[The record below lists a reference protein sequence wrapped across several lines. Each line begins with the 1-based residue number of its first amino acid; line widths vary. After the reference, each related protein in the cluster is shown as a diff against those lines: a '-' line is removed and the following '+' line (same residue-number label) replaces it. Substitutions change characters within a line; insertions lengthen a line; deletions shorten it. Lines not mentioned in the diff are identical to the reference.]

1 MPEIVATNGK
11 EVAEAAVNE
20 KGNANV
26 EQPKKKFR
34 RGITNETRTVSRL
47 KYDESLA
54 NRANGLF
61 LGVIDSVEV
70 QEVEFKED
78 NNGMPSF
85 AGETVPVF
93 VVQFHSLH
101 DAPEKWRWVP
111 LRLMPAESNANTI
124 PYADEAWKVDN
135 VMGCI
140 KHLLDVVYLN
150 GRKLTEEEED
160 ALTLPFE
167 DFTIT
172 EDGKFV
178 YEPVEPQIVLAGYK
192 QVFENAAAM
201 LNGTWN
207 IEPNTTPKPAY
218 INKDGK
224 KTWYWLKLLRFIKNK
239 QNQWVPIVR
248 GGGNT
253 GDLGFPSGIGSGI
266 FEKYVK
272 DVAPSL
278 RVDPSKESIIPQKWQ
293 KEPSAPK
300 APMGVAGGVPVGGV
314 NPIFGGGGS
323 EMNMGQSPVDYNSF
337 ADPTM
342 SDDVPF

>member
-1 MPEIVATNGK
+1 MPEFVATNGK
-11 EVAEAAVNE
+11 EAAKAAVDVE
-20 KGNANV
+20 SNANV

-111 LRLMPAESNANTI
+111 LRAMAAESNANTI
-124 PYADEAWKVDN
+124 PYASEAWKVEN
-135 VMGCI
+135 VTGVI
-140 KHLLDVVYLN
+140 KHLLDVVYLH
-150 GRKLTEEEED
+150 GRPLNDEEEE

-178 YEPVEPQIVLAGYK
+178 YEPVDAKVVLAGYK
-192 QVFENAAAM
+192 QIFENAAAM
-201 LNGTWN
+201 LNGTWK
-207 IEPNTTPKPAY
+207 IEPNTAPKPAY
-218 INKDGK
+218 VNKDGK
-224 KTWYWLKLLRFIKNK
+224 KTWYWLKLLRFTKVK
-239 QNQWVPIVR
+239 NQWSPVVR
-248 GGGNT
+248 GGNNT
-253 GDLGFPSGIGSGI
+253 GDLGFPSFIGSGI
-266 FEKYVK
+266 FEKYEK

-314 NPIFGGGGS
+314 NPIFGGAGS

>member
-1 MPEIVATNGK
+1 MPEIVATNGI
-11 EVAEAAVNE
+11 
-20 KGNANV
+20 NAGKPADGV
-26 EQPKKKFR
+26 QGQSMTEQPKKKFR
-34 RGITNETRTVSRL
+34 RGITNETRTISRL

-54 NRANGLF
+54 NRTNGLF
-61 LGVIDSVEV
+61 LGVIDSAEV

-124 PYADEAWKVDN
+124 PFASESWKVDN

-140 KHLLDVVYLN
+140 KHLLDVVYLH

-178 YEPVEPQIVLAGYK
+178 YEPIDAKTILAGYK
-192 QVFENAAAM
+192 QVFSNAVAM
-201 LNGTWN
+201 LNGTWKL
-207 IEPNTTPKPAY
+207 EPNTNPKPAY
-218 INKDGK
+218 VNKDGK

-239 QNQWVPIVR
+239 QNKWAPIVR
-248 GGGNT
+248 GGSST
-253 GDLGFPSGIGSGI
+253 GDLGFPSGIGTGI
-266 FEKYVK
+266 FEKYEK
-272 DVAPSL
+272 DSAPSL

-293 KEPSAPK
+293 EEPSAPK
-300 APMGVAGGVPVGGV
+300 APMGGVAMGGV
-314 NPIFGGGGS
+314 NPIFGGS
-323 EMNMGQSPVDYNSF
+323 EMNMGQSPVDYNQF
-337 ADPTM
+337 ADPTAT
-342 SDDVPF
+342 DDVPF

>member
-1 MPEIVATNGK
+1 MPEIVATNGVNAGK
-11 EVAEAAVNE
+11 PANEVQVQIMT
-20 KGNANV
+20 G
-26 EQPKKKFR
+26 QPKKKFR
-34 RGITNETRTVSRL
+34 RGITNETRTISRL

-54 NRANGLF
+54 NRTNGLF
-61 LGVIDSVEV
+61 LGVIDSVEI

-78 NNGMPSF
+78 NSGMPSF

-101 DAPEKWRWVP
+101 DSPEKWRWVS
-111 LRLMPAESNANTI
+111 LRLTPAESNANTI
-124 PYADEAWKVDN
+124 PYASEAWKVDN

-140 KHLLDVVYLN
+140 KHLLDVVYLH

-178 YEPVEPQIVLAGYK
+178 YEPVDAKIVLAGYK
-192 QVFENAAAM
+192 QVFSNAVAM
-201 LNGTWN
+201 LNGTWKL
-207 IEPNTTPKPAY
+207 EPNTNPKPAY
-218 INKDGK
+218 VNKDGK

-239 QNQWVPIVR
+239 QNKWVPIVR
-248 GGGNT
+248 GGSST
-253 GDLGFPSGIGSGI
+253 GDLGFPSGIGTGI
-266 FEKYVK
+266 FEKYEK
-272 DVAPSL
+272 DTAPSL

-293 KEPSAPK
+293 EEPSAPK
-300 APMGVAGGVPVGGV
+300 APMGGVTMGGI
-314 NPIFGGGGS
+314 NPIFGGS
-323 EMNMGQSPVDYNSF
+323 EMNMGQSPVDYNQF
-337 ADPTM
+337 ADPTV

>member
-1 MPEIVATNGK
+1 MPKIVATNGK
-11 EVAEAAVNE
+11 NAAEDAVNE
-20 KGNANV
+20 QA
-26 EQPKKKFR
+26 KKKFR
-34 RGITNETRTVSRL
+34 RGITNETRTISRL

-54 NRANGLF
+54 NRTNGLF
-61 LGVIDSVEV
+61 LGVIDSAEV

-124 PYADEAWKVDN
+124 PFASESWKVDN

-140 KHLLDVVYLN
+140 KHLLDVVYLH

-178 YEPVEPQIVLAGYK
+178 YEPIDAKTVLAGYK
-192 QVFENAAAM
+192 QVFSNAVAM

-207 IEPNTTPKPAY
+207 LESDTNPKPAY
-218 INKDGK
+218 VNKDGK

-239 QNQWVPIVR
+239 QNKWAPIVR
-248 GGGNT
+248 GGSST
-253 GDLGFPSGIGSGI
+253 GDLGFPSGIGTGI
-266 FEKYVK
+266 FEKYEK
-272 DVAPSL
+272 DSAPSL

-293 KEPSAPK
+293 EEPSAPK
-300 APMGVAGGVPVGGV
+300 APMGGVAMGGV
-314 NPIFGGGGS
+314 NPIFGGS
-323 EMNMGQSPVDYNSF
+323 EMNMGQSPVDYNQF
-337 ADPTM
+337 ADPTAT
-342 SDDVPF
+342 DDVPF

>member
-1 MPEIVATNGK
+1 MPEFVATNGK
-11 EVAEAAVNE
+11 NAAQAAVNVE
-20 KGNANV
+20 GNTNV

-54 NRANGLF
+54 NRTNGLF

-70 QEVEFKED
+70 QTVEFKED

-111 LRLMPAESNANTI
+111 LKAMAAESNANTI
-124 PYADEAWKVDN
+124 PYASEAWKVEN
-135 VMGCI
+135 VTGVI
-140 KHLLDVVYLN
+140 KHLLDVVYLH
-150 GRKLTEEEED
+150 GRQLNEQEEE

-178 YEPVEPQIVLAGYK
+178 YEPVDPKVVLAGYK
-192 QVFENAAAM
+192 QIFENAASM

-218 INKDGK
+218 VNKDGK
-224 KTWYWLKLLRFIKNK
+224 KTWYWLKLLRFTKVK
-239 QNQWVPIVR
+239 NQWSPVVR
-248 GGGNT
+248 GGNNT
-253 GDLGFPSGIGSGI
+253 GDLGFPTFIGSGI
-266 FEKYVK
+266 FEKYEK

-300 APMGVAGGVPVGGV
+300 APMGVTGGVAMGGV
-314 NPIFGGGGS
+314 NPIFGSGAP
-323 EMNMGQSPVDYNSF
+323 NMGVNQSPVDYNQF

>member
-1 MPEIVATNGK
+1 MPEFVATNGK
-11 EVAEAAVNE
+11 NAAEAAVNE
-20 KGNANV
+20 QGKTNV
-26 EQPKKKFR
+26 EQSKRKFR
-34 RGITNETRTVSRL
+34 RGITNETRTISRL

-54 NRANGLF
+54 NRTNGLF
-61 LGVIDSVEV
+61 LGVIDSAEV

-93 VVQFHSLH
+93 LVQFHSLH
-101 DAPEKWRWVP
+101 DTPEKWRWVP

-124 PYADEAWKVDN
+124 PFASEAWKVDN

-140 KHLLDVVYLN
+140 KHLLDVVYLH
-150 GRKLTEEEED
+150 GRKLSEEEED

-178 YEPVEPQIVLAGYK
+178 YEPIDPKTVLAGYK
-192 QVFENAAAM
+192 QVFSNAVAM

-207 IEPNTTPKPAY
+207 LEPNTNPKPAY
-218 INKDGK
+218 VNKDGK

-239 QNQWVPIVR
+239 QNKWVPIVR
-248 GGGNT
+248 GGSST
-253 GDLGFPSGIGSGI
+253 GDLGFPSGIGTGI
-266 FEKYVK
+266 FEKYEK
-272 DVAPSL
+272 DSAPNL

-293 KEPSAPK
+293 EEPSAPK
-300 APMGVAGGVPVGGV
+300 APMGGVPMGGV
-314 NPIFGGGGS
+314 NPIFGGS
-323 EMNMGQSPVDYNSF
+323 EMNMGQSPVDYNQF
-337 ADPTM
+337 ADPTI